1 MRLINEINGILS
13 SPCFCAR
20 CIAQRGWGWEGMRSL
35 APPKPQF
42 RHWFPDSLV
51 CSSALRSV
59 RHCTSRGIP
68 HITWWHCG
76 HLCDHKRRP
85 HTWRMRKSMYSS
97 GKFMQYLG
105 SMDFSSEYWIFH
117 GRLESGF
124 MGSYPWWTN
133 SYPPYIGH
141 PSIGKW
147 LRMQMLRSDYTNPC
161 AQIIQIFALAHTNI
175 HACNVSR
182 RPKLTQIT
190 LFKWSAI
197 DCRYHWA
204 ADALAFD
211 VFSMFDPKKKPIQTK
226 QNA

>member
-1 MRLINEINGILS
+1 MRWV
-13 SPCFCAR
+13 R
-20 CIAQRGWGWEGMRSL
+20 C
-35 APPKPQF
+35 
-42 RHWFPDSLV
+42 
-51 CSSALRSV
+51 
-59 RHCTSRGIP
+59 CTCRGIP
-68 HITWWHCG
+68 HITWWHHG

-85 HTWRMRKSMYSS
+85 HTWRRRKSMYSS

-161 AQIIQIFALAHTNI
+161 AQIIQIFAL
-175 HACNVSR
+175 V
-182 RPKLTQIT
+182 L
-190 LFKWSAI
+190 
-197 DCRYHWA
+197 
-204 ADALAFD
+204 LAFIQIYMHAMWAED
-211 VFSMFDPKKKPIQTK
+211 PSSHKLLFSNDQQSIADIIGQQMRWHSMFSPFLPQKESQYKQTQTQTK
-226 QNA
+226 HNAVE

>member
-1 MRLINEINGILS
+1 MRWV
-13 SPCFCAR
+13 R
-20 CIAQRGWGWEGMRSL
+20 C
-35 APPKPQF
+35 
-42 RHWFPDSLV
+42 
-51 CSSALRSV
+51 
-59 RHCTSRGIP
+59 CTCRGIP
-68 HITWWHCG
+68 HITWWHHG

-85 HTWRMRKSMYSS
+85 HTWRRRKSMYSS

-161 AQIIQIFALAHTNI
+161 AQIIQIFAL
-175 HACNVSR
+175 V
-182 RPKLTQIT
+182 L
-190 LFKWSAI
+190 
-197 DCRYHWA
+197 
-204 ADALAFD
+204 LAFIQIYMHAMWAED
-211 VFSMFDPKKKPIQTK
+211 PSSHKLLFSNDQQSIADIIGQQMCWCTLYSPKRKANTNKTK
-226 QNA
+226 TKCWGISQAKSNIVILLSSKSKRILDNSLLMSVVSEWL